1 MRDQRDDV
9 VVDVAIVGGGPAG
22 LALARALQLRGVEP
36 VVVAAQAEWHAT
48 YGVWRDDV
56 ADCDLGSELDA
67 LVRGAWPTVR
77 VVGRRQH
84 LLQRPYVVFDNARL
98 RDSLAAGVQVRSD
111 TAVQAEHTVD
121 TTAVRLKSGATITA
135 RLVIDATGSGEL
147 LARRAESV
155 GAGSTGARSTGVQST
170 GAQTAYGLL
179 LGATSQTG
187 SANVVGTSGI
197 EPGVFTLMDWSKPP
211 TFFYG
216 AQFNDG
222 RTLVEETSLYAKPP
236 RDLDEL
242 RTRLAARLGVDATAQ
257 ADSVERV
264 HIAMGGS
271 LPARITRVV
280 GFGAAAGFVHP
291 VTGYSVAASL
301 RAATRVAN
309 EIAYQLG
316 SASTGTDLSLAV
328 WGAVWPKHLVRSRGW
343 HDMGLAVLGSL
354 HPRLVGGFFDAFFE
368 LPQAQWSGY
377 LRIDSEPALVRA
389 AMLGVFRRVDVATR
403 LALVAQPGALVRAL
417 GAR

>member
-22 LALARALQLRGVEP
+22 LALARALQLRGVAP

-56 ADCDLGSELDA
+56 ADCDLGSELEA

-121 TTAVRLKSGATITA
+121 TTALRLKSGATITT

-147 LARRAESV
+147 LARRTESV
-155 GAGSTGARSTGVQST
+155 GAQST

-179 LGATSQTG
+179 LGATSKTG
-187 SANVVGTSGI
+187 SANVARTSGV
-197 EPGVFTLMDWSKPP
+197 EPGVFTLMDWSMPP

-236 RDLDEL
+236 RDLDDL

-271 LPARITRVV
+271 LPARTTRVV

-301 RAATRVAN
+301 RATTRVAN

-316 SASTGTDLSLAV
+316 HASKGTDLSLAV

-354 HPRLVGGFFDAFFE
+354 HPRLVGGFFDTFFE

-403 LALVAQPGALVRAL
+403 LALVAQPGALARAL

>member
-22 LALARALQLRGVEP
+22 LALARALALQGVEP
-36 VVVAAQAEWHAT
+36 VVVAADTEWHAT

-56 ADCDLGSELDA
+56 ADCDLGGELDA

-77 VVGRRQH
+77 VVGERQH
-84 LLQRPYVVFDNARL
+84 LLQRPYAVFDNPRL
-98 RDSLAAGVQVRSD
+98 RNSLLAGVQVRRD
-111 TAVQAEHTVD
+111 TAVQAEHTTD
-121 TTAVRLKSGATITA
+121 ATMLRLHSGATITA

-147 LARRAESV
+147 LARRTP
-155 GAGSTGARSTGVQST
+155 TG

-179 LGATSQTG
+179 LGATSKDASQ
-187 SANVVGTSGI
+187 NVARTSGV
-197 EPGVFTLMDWSKPP
+197 EPGVFTLMDWSTPP

-222 RTLVEETSLYAKPP
+222 RTLVEETSLYANPP
-236 RDLDEL
+236 RALDDL
-242 RTRLAARLGVDATAQ
+242 RTRLTARLGVDATEQ

-271 LPARITRVV
+271 LPARTTRVV

-309 EIAYQLG
+309 EIVQQLSHG
-316 SASTGTDLSLAV
+316 TTGTDLSLAV
-328 WGAVWPKHLVRSRGW
+328 WGAVWPKQLVRSRGW
-343 HDMGLAVLGSL
+343 HDMGLAVLRSL
-354 HPRLVGGFFDAFFE
+354 PPLLIGGFFDAFFE
-368 LPQAQWSGY
+368 LPQAQWSAY
-377 LRIDSEPALVRA
+377 LRIDSEPAEVRA
-389 AMLGVFRRVDVATR
+389 AMLGVFRRVDMPTR
-403 LALVAQPGALVRAL
+403 LALVAQPAALVRAL

>member
-22 LALARALQLRGVEP
+22 LALARALQLRGVAP

-56 ADCDLGSELDA
+56 ADCDLGSELEA

-121 TTAVRLKSGATITA
+121 TTALRLKSGATITA

-147 LARRAESV
+147 LARRTESV
-155 GAGSTGARSTGVQST
+155 GAQST

-179 LGATSQTG
+179 LGATSKTG
-187 SANVVGTSGI
+187 SANVARKSGV
-197 EPGVFTLMDWSKPP
+197 EPGVFTLMDWSMPP

-236 RDLDEL
+236 RDLDDL

-271 LPARITRVV
+271 LPARTTRVV

-301 RAATRVAN
+301 RATTRVAN

-316 SASTGTDLSLAV
+316 HASKGTDLSLAV

-354 HPRLVGGFFDAFFE
+354 HPRLVGGFFDTFFE

-403 LALVAQPGALVRAL
+403 LALVAQPGALARAL

>member
-22 LALARALQLRGVEP
+22 LALARALQLRGVAP

-56 ADCDLGSELDA
+56 ADCDLGSELEA

-121 TTAVRLKSGATITA
+121 TTALRLKSGATITT

-147 LARRAESV
+147 LARRTESV
-155 GAGSTGARSTGVQST
+155 GAQST

-179 LGATSQTG
+179 LGATSKTG
-187 SANVVGTSGI
+187 SANVARKSGV
-197 EPGVFTLMDWSKPP
+197 EPGVFTLMDWSMPP

-236 RDLDEL
+236 RDLDDL

-271 LPARITRVV
+271 LPARTTRVV

-301 RAATRVAN
+301 RATTRVAN

-316 SASTGTDLSLAV
+316 HASKGTDLSLAV

-354 HPRLVGGFFDAFFE
+354 HPRLVGGFFDTFFE

-403 LALVAQPGALVRAL
+403 LALVAQPGALARAL

>member
-22 LALARALQLRGVEP
+22 LALARALQLRGVAP

-56 ADCDLGSELDA
+56 ADCDLGSELEA

-121 TTAVRLKSGATITA
+121 TTALRLKSGATITA

-147 LARRAESV
+147 LARRTESV
-155 GAGSTGARSTGVQST
+155 GAQST

-179 LGATSQTG
+179 LGATSKTG
-187 SANVVGTSGI
+187 SANVARTSGV
-197 EPGVFTLMDWSKPP
+197 EPGVFTLMDWSMPP

-236 RDLDEL
+236 RDLDDL

-271 LPARITRVV
+271 LPARTTRVV

-301 RAATRVAN
+301 RATTRVAN

-316 SASTGTDLSLAV
+316 HASKGTDLSLAV

-354 HPRLVGGFFDAFFE
+354 HPRLVGGFFDTFFE

-403 LALVAQPGALVRAL
+403 LALVAQPGALARAL

>member
-1 MRDQRDDV
+1 MRDQRDHV

-22 LALARALQLRGVEP
+22 LALARALALQGVEL
-36 VVVAAQAEWHAT
+36 VVVAASTEWHAT

-56 ADCDLGSELDA
+56 ADCDLGGELDE
-67 LVRGAWPTVR
+67 LVRGAWPIVR
-77 VVGRRQH
+77 VVGKRQH
-84 LLQRPYVVFDNARL
+84 LLQRPYVVFDNSRL
-98 RDSLAAGVQVRSD
+98 RSSLLAGVQVQHD
-111 TAVQAEHTVD
+111 TAVQAEHTTD
-121 TTAVRLKSGATITA
+121 TTSLRLHSGATITA

-147 LARRAESV
+147 LARRTP
-155 GAGSTGARSTGVQST
+155 TG

-179 LGATSQTG
+179 LGAGTKTG
-187 SANVVGTSGI
+187 SANVARTSGI
-197 EPGVFTLMDWSKPP
+197 EPGIFTLMDWSTPP

-222 RTLVEETSLYAKPP
+222 RTLVEETSLYANPP
-236 RDLDEL
+236 SGLDDL
-242 RTRLAARLGVDATAQ
+242 RTRLAARLGVDATEQ

-271 LPARITRVV
+271 LPARTTRVV

-309 EIAYQLG
+309 EIVQQLSRG
-316 SASTGTDLSLAV
+316 TTGTDLSLAV
-328 WGAVWPKHLVRSRGW
+328 WSAVWPKHLVRARGW
-343 HDMGLAVLGSL
+343 HDMGLAVLSAL
-354 HPRLVGGFFDAFFE
+354 PPRLIGGFFDAFFE
-368 LPQAQWSGY
+368 LPQAQWSAY
-377 LRIDSEPALVRA
+377 LRIDSEPAEVRA
-389 AMLGVFRRVDVATR
+389 AMLGVFRRVDMATR
-403 LALVAQPGALVRAL
+403 LALVAQPAALVRAL

>member
-22 LALARALQLRGVEP
+22 LALARALALQGVEP
-36 VVVAAQAEWHAT
+36 VVVAASTEWHAT

-56 ADCDLGSELDA
+56 ADCDLGGELDA

-77 VVGRRQH
+77 VVGQRQH

-98 RDSLAAGVQVRSD
+98 RSSLLAGVQVQHD
-111 TAVQAEHTVD
+111 TAVQAEHSTE
-121 TTAVRLKSGATITA
+121 TTLLRLHSGATITA

-147 LARRAESV
+147 LARRTPK
-155 GAGSTGARSTGVQST
+155 G

-179 LGATSQTG
+179 LGAASETG
-187 SANVVGTSGI
+187 TANVVGTSGVK
-197 EPGVFTLMDWSKPP
+197 PGVFTLMDWSTPP

-216 AQFNDG
+216 AQFHDG
-222 RTLVEETSLYAKPP
+222 RTLVEETSLYANPP
-236 RDLDEL
+236 RGLDDL
-242 RTRLAARLGVDATAQ
+242 RTRLAARLGVDATEQ

-271 LPARITRVV
+271 LPARTTRVV
-280 GFGAAAGFVHP
+280 GFGAAGGFVHP

-309 EIAYQLG
+309 EIVQQLSRG
-316 SASTGTDLSLAV
+316 TTGTDLSLAV

-354 HPRLVGGFFDAFFE
+354 PPRLIGGFFDAFFE
-368 LPQAQWSGY
+368 LPQAQWSAY
-377 LRIDSEPALVRA
+377 LRIDTEPAEVRA
-389 AMLGVFRRVDVATR
+389 AMLGVFRRVDMATR
-403 LALVAQPGALVRAL
+403 LALVAQPAALVRAL

>member
-1 MRDQRDDV
+1 MRDQRDHV

-22 LALARALQLRGVEP
+22 LALARALALQGVEL
-36 VVVAAQAEWHAT
+36 VVVAARSEWYAT

-56 ADCDLGSELDA
+56 ADCDLGGEVDA

-77 VVGRRQH
+77 VVGKRQH

-98 RDSLAAGVQVRSD
+98 RSSLLAGVQVQHD
-111 TAVQAEHTVD
+111 TAVQAEHTTN
-121 TTAVRLKSGATITA
+121 TTSLRLHSGATITA

-147 LARRAESV
+147 LARRTP
-155 GAGSTGARSTGVQST
+155 TG

-179 LGATSQTG
+179 LGAGTKTG
-187 SANVVGTSGI
+187 SANVARTSGV
-197 EPGVFTLMDWSKPP
+197 EPGVFTLMDWSTPP

-222 RTLVEETSLYAKPP
+222 RTLVEETSLYANPP
-236 RDLDEL
+236 SGLDDL
-242 RTRLAARLGVDATAQ
+242 RTRLAVRLGVDATEQ

-271 LPARITRVV
+271 LPARTTRVV

-309 EIAYQLG
+309 EIVQQLSRG
-316 SASTGTDLSLAV
+316 TTGTDLSLAV
-328 WGAVWPKHLVRSRGW
+328 WGAVWPKHLVRARGW
-343 HDMGLAVLGSL
+343 HDMGLAVLSAL
-354 HPRLVGGFFDAFFE
+354 PPRLIGGFFDAFFE
-368 LPQAQWSGY
+368 LPQAQWSAY
-377 LRIDSEPALVRA
+377 LRIDTEPAEVRA
-389 AMLGVFRRVDVATR
+389 AMLGVFRRVDMATR
-403 LALVAQPGALVRAL
+403 LALVAQPAALVRAL

>member
-9 VVDVAIVGGGPAG
+9 VVDVVIVGGGPAG
-22 LALARALQLRGVEP
+22 LALARALQLRGVAP

-67 LVRGAWPTVR
+67 LVRGVWPTVR

-84 LLQRPYVVFDNARL
+84 LLRRPYVVFDNARL
-98 RDSLAAGVQVRSD
+98 RDSLAADVQVRSD

-147 LARRAESV
+147 LSRRVESV
-155 GAGSTGARSTGVQST
+155 GARSTGVQST

-179 LGATSQTG
+179 LGAVSQTG
-187 SANVVGTSGI
+187 LANVVGTSGI
-197 EPGVFTLMDWSKPP
+197 EPGVFTLMDWRKPP

-216 AQFNDG
+216 AQFSDG

-236 RDLDEL
+236 RDLDDL

-271 LPARITRVV
+271 LPARTTRVV

-301 RAATRVAN
+301 RATTRVAN
-309 EIAYQLG
+309 EIVQQFSRGTTA
-316 SASTGTDLSLAV
+316 TDLSLAV

-368 LPQAQWSGY
+368 LPQTQWSSY
-377 LRIDSEPALVRA
+377 LRIDSEPAVVRA

>member
-1 MRDQRDDV
+1 MRDQRDHV

-22 LALARALQLRGVEP
+22 LALARALALQGVEL
-36 VVVAAQAEWHAT
+36 VVVAASTEWHAT

-56 ADCDLGSELDA
+56 ADCDLGGELDE
-67 LVRGAWPTVR
+67 LVRGAWPIVR
-77 VVGRRQH
+77 VVGKRQH
-84 LLQRPYVVFDNARL
+84 LLQRPYVVFDNGRL
-98 RDSLAAGVQVRSD
+98 RSSLLAGVQVQHD
-111 TAVQAEHTVD
+111 TAVQAEHTTD
-121 TTAVRLKSGATITA
+121 TTSLRLHSGATITA

-147 LARRAESV
+147 LARRTP
-155 GAGSTGARSTGVQST
+155 TG

-179 LGATSQTG
+179 LGAGTKTG
-187 SANVVGTSGI
+187 SADVARTSGI
-197 EPGVFTLMDWSKPP
+197 EPGIFTLMDWSTPP

-222 RTLVEETSLYAKPP
+222 RTLVEETSLYANPP
-236 RDLDEL
+236 RGLDDL
-242 RTRLAARLGVDATAQ
+242 RTRLAVRLGVDATEQ

-271 LPARITRVV
+271 LPARTTRVV

-309 EIAYQLG
+309 EIVQQLSRG
-316 SASTGTDLSLAV
+316 TTGTDLSLAV
-328 WGAVWPKHLVRSRGW
+328 WSAVWPKHLVRARGW
-343 HDMGLAVLGSL
+343 HDMGLAVLSAL
-354 HPRLVGGFFDAFFE
+354 PPRLIGGFFDAFFE
-368 LPQAQWSGY
+368 LPQAQWSAY
-377 LRIDSEPALVRA
+377 LRIDSELAEVRA
-389 AMLGVFRRVDVATR
+389 AMLGVFRRVDMATR
-403 LALVAQPGALVRAL
+403 LALVAQPAALVRAL

>member
-1 MRDQRDDV
+1 MLDQRDD

-22 LALARALQLRGVEP
+22 LALARALQMLGVEP
-36 VVVAAQAEWHAT
+36 VVVAAQNAWHAT

-56 ADCDLGSELDA
+56 AACDLGSELDA

-98 RDSLAAGVQVRSD
+98 RDSLAAGIQVRSD
-111 TAVQAEHTVD
+111 TAVQAQHAID

-155 GAGSTGARSTGVQST
+155 GAQSVGAQST

-179 LGATSQTG
+179 LGATATDV
-187 SANVVGTSGI
+187 ARTSGI
-197 EPGVFTLMDWSKPP
+197 EPGVFTLMDWSTPP

-236 RDLDEL
+236 RALDDL
-242 RTRLAARLGVDATAQ
+242 RTRLAARLGVDATDQ

-264 HIAMGGS
+264 NITMGGS
-271 LPARITRVV
+271 LPARTTRVV

-301 RAATRVAN
+301 RATTRVAN
-309 EIAYQLG
+309 EIVQQLG
-316 SASTGTDLSLAV
+316 RAAKGSDLSLAV
-328 WGAVWPKHLVRSRGW
+328 WGAVWPKHLVRARGW

-354 HPRLVGGFFDAFFE
+354 PPRLIGGFFDAFFE
-368 LPQAQWSGY
+368 LPQAQWSAY
-377 LRIDSEPALVRA
+377 LRIDSEPAEVRA
-389 AMLGVFRRVDVATR
+389 AMLGVFRRVDMATR

>member
-22 LALARALQLRGVEP
+22 LALARALALQGVEP
-36 VVVAAQAEWHAT
+36 VVVAASTEWHAT

-56 ADCDLGSELDA
+56 ADCDLGGELDT

-77 VVGRRQH
+77 VVGQRQH
-84 LLQRPYVVFDNARL
+84 LLQRPYVVFDNGRL
-98 RDSLAAGVQVRSD
+98 RSSLLAGLQVQHD
-111 TAVQAEHTVD
+111 TAVQAEHTTE
-121 TTAVRLKSGATITA
+121 TTSLRLHSGATITA
-135 RLVIDATGSGEL
+135 RLVLDATGSGEL
-147 LARRAESV
+147 LARRTPK
-155 GAGSTGARSTGVQST
+155 G

-179 LGATSQTG
+179 LGAASETG
-187 SANVVGTSGI
+187 TANVVGTSGVK
-197 EPGVFTLMDWSKPP
+197 PGVFTLMDWSTPP

-216 AQFNDG
+216 AQFRDG
-222 RTLVEETSLYAKPP
+222 RTLVEETSLYANPP
-236 RDLDEL
+236 RGLDDL
-242 RTRLAARLGVDATAQ
+242 RTRLAARLGVDATEQ

-271 LPARITRVV
+271 LPARTTRVV
-280 GFGAAAGFVHP
+280 GFGAAGGFVHP

-309 EIAYQLG
+309 EIVQQLSRG
-316 SASTGTDLSLAV
+316 TTGTDLSLAV

-354 HPRLVGGFFDAFFE
+354 PPRLIGGFFDAFFE
-368 LPQAQWSGY
+368 LPQAQWSAY
-377 LRIDSEPALVRA
+377 LRIDTEPAEVRA
-389 AMLGVFRRVDVATR
+389 AMLGVFRRVDMATR
-403 LALVAQPGALVRAL
+403 LALVAQPAALVRAL

>member
-1 MRDQRDDV
+1 MRDQRDHV

-22 LALARALQLRGVEP
+22 LALARALALQGVEL
-36 VVVAAQAEWHAT
+36 VVVAARSEWYAT

-56 ADCDLGSELDA
+56 ADCDLGGEVDA

-77 VVGRRQH
+77 VVGKRQH

-98 RDSLAAGVQVRSD
+98 RSSLLAGVQVQHD
-111 TAVQAEHTVD
+111 TAVQAEHTTN
-121 TTAVRLKSGATITA
+121 TTSLQLHSGATITA

-147 LARRAESV
+147 LARRTP
-155 GAGSTGARSTGVQST
+155 TG

-179 LGATSQTG
+179 LGAGTKTG
-187 SANVVGTSGI
+187 SANVARTSGV
-197 EPGVFTLMDWSKPP
+197 EPGVFTLMDWSTPP

-222 RTLVEETSLYAKPP
+222 RTLVEETSLYANPP
-236 RDLDEL
+236 SGLDDL
-242 RTRLAARLGVDATAQ
+242 RTRLAVRLGVDATEQ

-271 LPARITRVV
+271 LPARTTRVV

-309 EIAYQLG
+309 EIVQQLSRG
-316 SASTGTDLSLAV
+316 TTGTDLSLAV
-328 WGAVWPKHLVRSRGW
+328 WGAVWPKHLVRARGW
-343 HDMGLAVLGSL
+343 HDMGLAVLSAL
-354 HPRLVGGFFDAFFE
+354 PPRLIGGFFDAFFE
-368 LPQAQWSGY
+368 LPQAQWSAY
-377 LRIDSEPALVRA
+377 LRIDTEPAEVRA
-389 AMLGVFRRVDVATR
+389 AMLGVFRRVDMATR
-403 LALVAQPGALVRAL
+403 LALVAQPAALVRAL

>member
-56 ADCDLGSELDA
+56 ADCDLGNELDA

-155 GAGSTGARSTGVQST
+155 GARST

-179 LGATSQTG
+179 LGATY
-187 SANVVGTSGI
+187 ADVARTSGI

-236 RDLDEL
+236 RDLDDL

-271 LPARITRVV
+271 LPARTTRVV

-309 EIAYQLG
+309 EIVQQLG
-316 SASTGTDLSLAV
+316 RASTGTDLSLAV

>member
-1 MRDQRDDV
+1 MRDQRDHV

-22 LALARALQLRGVEP
+22 LALARALALQGVEL
-36 VVVAAQAEWHAT
+36 VVVAAHSEWHAT
-48 YGVWRDDV
+48 YGVWCDDV
-56 ADCDLGSELDA
+56 ADCDLGGELDT

-77 VVGRRQH
+77 VVGKRQH

-98 RDSLAAGVQVRSD
+98 RSSLLAGVQVQHD
-111 TAVQAEHTVD
+111 TAVQAEHTTD
-121 TTAVRLKSGATITA
+121 TTSLRLHSGATITA

-147 LARRAESV
+147 LARRTP
-155 GAGSTGARSTGVQST
+155 TG

-179 LGATSQTG
+179 LGTTSETG
-187 SANVVGTSGI
+187 SANVARTSGI
-197 EPGVFTLMDWSKPP
+197 EPGIFTLMDWSTPP

-222 RTLVEETSLYAKPP
+222 RTLVEETSLYANPP
-236 RDLDEL
+236 RGLDDL
-242 RTRLAARLGVDATAQ
+242 RTRLAVRLGVDATEQ

-271 LPARITRVV
+271 LPARTTRVV

-309 EIAYQLG
+309 EIVQQLSRG
-316 SASTGTDLSLAV
+316 TTGTDLSLAV
-328 WGAVWPKHLVRSRGW
+328 WSAVWPKHLVRARGW
-343 HDMGLAVLGSL
+343 HDMGLAVLSAL
-354 HPRLVGGFFDAFFE
+354 PPRLIGGFFDAFFE
-368 LPQAQWSGY
+368 LPQAQWSAY
-377 LRIDSEPALVRA
+377 LRIDTEPAEVRA
-389 AMLGVFRRVDVATR
+389 AMLGVFRRVDMATR
-403 LALVAQPGALVRAL
+403 LALVAQPAALVRAL

>member
-1 MRDQRDDV
+1 MRDQRNDAPVDV
-9 VVDVAIVGGGPAG
+9 VIVGGGPAG
-22 LALARALQLRGVEP
+22 LALARALRLRGVEP
-36 VVVAAQAEWHAT
+36 VVVAADTEWHAT

-77 VVGRRQH
+77 VVGERQH

-98 RDSLAAGVQVRSD
+98 RSSLMTGVPVRTD
-111 TAVQAEHTVD
+111 TAVRAEHAID
-121 TTAVRLKSGATITA
+121 TTTVQLQSGDTITA

-147 LARRAESV
+147 LARRTHPS
-155 GAGSTGARSTGVQST
+155 
-170 GAQTAYGLL
+170 GAQTAYGLM
-179 LGATSQTG
+179 LGATSNGFTK
-187 SANVVGTSGI
+187 VVAGKSGI
-197 EPGVFTLMDWSKPP
+197 EPDVFTLMDWSRAP

-222 RTLVEETSLYAKPP
+222 RTLVEETSLYANPP
-236 RDLDEL
+236 RDLGDL
-242 RTRLAARLGVDATAQ
+242 RSRLAERLGVDATEQ

-264 HIAMGGS
+264 HIAMGGP
-271 LPARITRVV
+271 LPARTTRVV
-280 GFGAAAGFVHP
+280 GFGAAAGLVHP

-309 EIAYQLG
+309 EIVQQLSRATRG
-316 SASTGTDLSLAV
+316 SDLSLAV
-328 WGAVWPKHLVRSRGW
+328 WGAVWPKHLVRARGW
-343 HDMGLAVLGSL
+343 HDMGLAVLSSL
-354 HPRLVGGFFDAFFE
+354 PPRLIGGFFDAFFE
-368 LPQAQWSGY
+368 LPQSQWSAY
-377 LRIDSEPALVRA
+377 LRIDSEPAEVRA
-389 AMLGVFRRVDVATR
+389 AMLGVFRRVDMATR

>member
-22 LALARALQLRGVEP
+22 LALARALALQGVEP
-36 VVVAAQAEWHAT
+36 VVVAASTEWHTT

-56 ADCDLGSELDA
+56 ADCDLGGELDA

-77 VVGRRQH
+77 VVGKRQH
-84 LLQRPYVVFDNARL
+84 LLQRPYVVFDNSRL
-98 RDSLAAGVQVRSD
+98 RSSLLTGVQVQHD
-111 TAVQAEHTVD
+111 TAVQAEHTTE
-121 TTAVRLKSGATITA
+121 TTSLRLHSGATITA

-147 LARRAESV
+147 LARRTPK
-155 GAGSTGARSTGVQST
+155 G

-179 LGATSQTG
+179 LGATSETG
-187 SANVVGTSGI
+187 SANIARTSGV
-197 EPGVFTLMDWSKPP
+197 EPGVFTLMDWSTPP

-216 AQFNDG
+216 AQFHDG
-222 RTLVEETSLYAKPP
+222 RTLVEETSLYANPP
-236 RDLDEL
+236 RGLDDL
-242 RTRLAARLGVDATAQ
+242 RTRLAARLGVDATEQ

-264 HIAMGGS
+264 HIAT
-271 LPARITRVV
+271 TRVV
-280 GFGAAAGFVHP
+280 GFGAAGGFVHP

-309 EIAYQLG
+309 EIVQQLSRG
-316 SASTGTDLSLAV
+316 TTGTDLSLAV

-354 HPRLVGGFFDAFFE
+354 PPRLIGGFFDAFFE
-368 LPQAQWSGY
+368 LPQAQWSAY
-377 LRIDSEPALVRA
+377 LRIDTEPAEVRA
-389 AMLGVFRRVDVATR
+389 AMLGVFRRVDMATR
-403 LALVAQPGALVRAL
+403 LALVAQPAALVRAL

>member
-1 MRDQRDDV
+1 MRDQRDHV

-22 LALARALQLRGVEP
+22 LALARALALQGVEL
-36 VVVAAQAEWHAT
+36 VVVAASTEWHAT

-56 ADCDLGSELDA
+56 ADCDLGGELDA

-77 VVGRRQH
+77 VVGKRQH

-98 RDSLAAGVQVRSD
+98 RSSLLAGVQVQHD
-111 TAVQAEHTVD
+111 TAVQAEHTTD
-121 TTAVRLKSGATITA
+121 TTSLRLHSGATITA

-147 LARRAESV
+147 LARRTP
-155 GAGSTGARSTGVQST
+155 TG

-179 LGATSQTG
+179 LGTTSETG
-187 SANVVGTSGI
+187 SANIARTSGI
-197 EPGVFTLMDWSKPP
+197 EPGIFTLMDWSTPP

-222 RTLVEETSLYAKPP
+222 RTLVEETSLYANPP
-236 RDLDEL
+236 RGLDDL
-242 RTRLAARLGVDATAQ
+242 RTRLAVRLGVDATEQ

-271 LPARITRVV
+271 LPARTTRVV

-309 EIAYQLG
+309 EIVQQLSRG
-316 SASTGTDLSLAV
+316 TTGTDLSLAV
-328 WGAVWPKHLVRSRGW
+328 WSAVWPKHLVRARGW
-343 HDMGLAVLGSL
+343 HDMGLAVLSVL
-354 HPRLVGGFFDAFFE
+354 RPRLIGGFFDAFFE
-368 LPQAQWSGY
+368 LPQAQWSAY
-377 LRIDSEPALVRA
+377 LRIDSEPAEVRA
-389 AMLGVFRRVDVATR
+389 AMLGVFRRVDMATR
-403 LALVAQPGALVRAL
+403 LALVAQPAALVRAL

>member
-1 MRDQRDDV
+1 MRDQRDHV

-22 LALARALQLRGVEP
+22 LALARALALQGVEL
-36 VVVAAQAEWHAT
+36 VVVAARSEWYAT

-56 ADCDLGSELDA
+56 ADCDLGGEVDA

-77 VVGRRQH
+77 VVGKRQH

-98 RDSLAAGVQVRSD
+98 RSSLLAGVQVQHD
-111 TAVQAEHTVD
+111 TAVQAEHTTN
-121 TTAVRLKSGATITA
+121 TTSLRLHSGATITA
-135 RLVIDATGSGEL
+135 RLVIDATGSGGL
-147 LARRAESV
+147 LARRTP
-155 GAGSTGARSTGVQST
+155 TG

-179 LGATSQTG
+179 LGAGTKTG
-187 SANVVGTSGI
+187 SANVARTSGV
-197 EPGVFTLMDWSKPP
+197 EPGVFTLMDWSTPP

-222 RTLVEETSLYAKPP
+222 RTLVEETSLYANPP
-236 RDLDEL
+236 SGLDDL
-242 RTRLAARLGVDATAQ
+242 RTRLAVRLGVDATEQ

-271 LPARITRVV
+271 LPARTTRVV

-309 EIAYQLG
+309 EIVQQLSRG
-316 SASTGTDLSLAV
+316 TTGTDLSLAV
-328 WGAVWPKHLVRSRGW
+328 WGAVWPKHLVRARGW
-343 HDMGLAVLGSL
+343 HDMGLAVLSAL
-354 HPRLVGGFFDAFFE
+354 PPRLIGGFFDAFFE
-368 LPQAQWSGY
+368 LPQAQWSAY
-377 LRIDSEPALVRA
+377 LRIDTEPAEVRA
-389 AMLGVFRRVDVATR
+389 AMLGVFRRVDMATR
-403 LALVAQPGALVRAL
+403 LALVAQPAALVRAL